1 MDKLERVKEAIEALD
16 NASAVSVWNE
26 YCNEA
31 GYMDNYIY
39 SMEEFDEIMSGSS
52 PWEVARACYYS
63 GNFCPA
69 HDYFWFNGYAN
80 CESSDFPALDK
91 ESPFYVDDLAEWIV
105 DNDNPL
111 YNDDI
116 REALEDEDEDED

>member
-39 SMEEFDEIMSGSS
+39 SMGEFDEIMSGSS
-52 PWEVARACYYS
+52 PWGS
-63 GNFCPA
+63 CPR
-69 HDYFWFNGYAN
+69 
-80 CESSDFPALDK
+80 L
-91 ESPFYVDDLAEWIV
+91 L
-105 DNDNPL
+105 L
-111 YNDDI
+111 
-116 REALEDEDEDED
+116 